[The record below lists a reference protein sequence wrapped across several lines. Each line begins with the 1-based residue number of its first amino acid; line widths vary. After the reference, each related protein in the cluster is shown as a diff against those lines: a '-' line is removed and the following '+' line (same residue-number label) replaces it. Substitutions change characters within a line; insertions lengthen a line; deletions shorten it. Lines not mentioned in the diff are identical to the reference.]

1 MENNAVSSDAGQ
13 KLAASPRKRLITKK
27 EKDGISRSS
36 NASRIHA
43 WRAAVSSFNSRGS
56 ASPESFIRRRLP
68 PLDLDGIPLD
78 FQKLLTGSIE
88 PNQFFSPPRS
98 PPSFCS
104 TIQDSEATD
113 PLSTGPIQIV
123 RQPNSTE
130 ISSPTSV
137 LSVDIHECILSAPKS
152 SYKDFEPPNGMSIMP
167 ELSALQILSP
177 HLDASQ
183 TDGCAQDFKEIL
195 LNDFSIYLDT
205 PDYPEEMRSL
215 HHLNTKIR
223 HGNFFFDGVLGIG
236 NKKVYVRRIQIAA
249 VPIGNYGSVSKHTV
263 RGSIWL
269 QSLLGSKQAL
279 FYKLGKPAR
288 EYGRFFYPF
297 LWVADLAKHFV
308 DFLYIMADNGR
319 KVSIHHFRSTFVA
332 WLKKSHKGAPEFLE
346 WMSQHP
352 SEDYRTSVVAN
363 IKFLYKETVGVLGY
377 PKAYFHTIW
386 AETLDFQLF
395 KSLPAV
401 ADPPTI
407 VTQYIYDCFEH
418 LPFGDRLQVIPLS
431 LKTTKLRNDLIRQR
445 HLEYPSSLHQAA
457 KDLIAPSQ
465 ESINNIKPG
474 DTISTHRDD
483 VASGTI
489 WKRELSKG
497 FSDVDRWFA
506 RVQSVHVDRNGLR
519 TFDVIWYYRPLDTLC
534 GLMKYPWNN
543 ELFLSD
549 HCSCSEPSK
558 IDENEILG
566 VHDVEFWGTS
576 TTKAEFFCRQT
587 YLQEERRWVTLKESH
602 LWCEHTCV
610 QPKTTSTPAYQSGET
625 YLLHLDLKSDIS
637 EPCEFIGLA
646 REGSSR
652 VYQFRRLLRRGQVD
666 PKAPNA
672 RPNELVY
679 SEQMVKV
686 KKSQIL
692 NSCSVRFFRN
702 GDKISTPYDRDG
714 TGNLFYVTH
723 QQILIDGAS
732 FYTPLKTAPA
742 SLQQGPVSLP
752 ATEKL
757 RGIDLFCGGGNF
769 GRGLE
774 DGGAIQMKWAN
785 DYDSKAI
792 HTYMANVKNPQDV
805 HPFLGSIDDL
815 QRLAMQG
822 KFANNAPQI
831 GDVDFISG
839 GSPCPG
845 FSALTNDKT
854 TAAQRKNQSL
864 VAAFA
869 SFVDLYR
876 PKYGVLENVPGIVNK
891 KTARD
896 QDVFSQ
902 LICALVGLGY
912 QTQFFF
918 LDASSCGSPQRRP
931 RIFVVFAA
939 PGLELPKKPVHSH
952 SHPANTRELGIGYL
966 PNGQS
971 MAAREMPAATPFKY
985 VTAEEAVADLPPLHD
1000 AQPDICVPYPDH
1012 RLTRGHTKTQRAR
1025 ISAIPT
1031 QPWGMDFAT
1040 AWYGEDRSKGQAGA
1054 GTMTAAE
1061 RDLFHRASG
1070 PSSKEPMN
1078 TLPASKAF
1086 GRMFPNK
1093 LFETIVTATTPTDA
1107 KNGRVLHWRENRL
1120 ITVME
1125 ARRAQGFRDAEVLL
1139 GDPGTQ
1145 YKIVGNSVARQVA
1158 VALGV
1163 TFRDA
1168 WATSLERNKKPK
1180 LAGRHVVEEADDE
1193 PVVSDT
1199 TSSSQSGSLSPDTTT
1214 QTTVSRDSTPLTSIE
1229 SVRDGDG
1236 SPTRQTKLT
1245 GGGKRAYSSGALF
1258 VEMSQA
1264 LKRRKMSGGAH
1275 L

>member
-1 MENNAVSSDAGQ
+1 MSGDTAQ
-13 KLAASPRKRLITKK
+13 KLVASPRKRLITKK
-27 EKDGISRSS
+27 EKYGISKKS
-36 NASRIHA
+36 NASRIDA
-43 WRAAVSSFNSRGS
+43 WRATVSGFNTRGS
-56 ASPESFIRRRLP
+56 ASPESFIRHRLP
-68 PLDLDGIPLD
+68 PFDLDEIPLD
-78 FQKLLTGSIE
+78 LKKVLTGPIE
-88 PNQFFSPPRS
+88 PNQFFSPPSS
-98 PPSFCS
+98 PPSFCL

-113 PLSTGPIQIV
+113 PLSTGPSQSV
-123 RQPNSTE
+123 RQPHSTE
-130 ISSPTSV
+130 NPSPTTL
-137 LSVDIHECILSAPKS
+137 LSVDIHQCILSAPKS
-152 SYKDFEPPNGMSIMP
+152 RHEDFEPPDGMSIMS
-167 ELSALQILSP
+167 ELMALQTFSP
-177 HLDASQ
+177 YLDASQ
-183 TDGCAQDFKEIL
+183 TGECAQEFKEMF

-263 RGSIWL
+263 RGNIWL
-269 QSLLGSKQAL
+269 QSPLGSKQAL

-308 DFLYIMADNGR
+308 DFLYIMAENGR
-319 KVSIHHFRSTFVA
+319 RVSIHHFRSTFVA
-332 WLKKSHKGAPEFLE
+332 WLRKSHRGAPEFLE
-346 WMSQHP
+346 WLSQHP

-363 IKFLYKETVGVLGY
+363 IKFLYKETVGVLGH
-377 PKAYFHTIW
+377 PKACFHMIW
-386 AETLDFQLF
+386 AEVLEFKLF

-431 LKTTKLRNDLIRQR
+431 FKTTKLRNDLIRQR
-445 HLEYPSSLHQAA
+445 HLEYPSSLHHAA

-465 ESINNIKPG
+465 ETINNIKPG

-506 RVQSVHVDRNGLR
+506 RVQSVHVGRNGLR
-519 TFDVIWYYRPLDTLC
+519 TFDAIWYYRPVDTLC

-549 HCSCSEPSK
+549 HCSCSEQSK

-576 TTKAEFFCRQT
+576 ATKAEFFCRQT

-602 LWCEHTCV
+602 LWCEHTWV
-610 QPKTTSTPAYQSGET
+610 QQPETTSTPAYQFGET
-625 YLLHLDLKSDIS
+625 YLLHLDLKSDVS

-646 REGSSR
+646 REGGAR
-652 VYQFRRLLRRGQVD
+652 VYQFRRLLRRRQVD
-666 PKAPNA
+666 INASHA

-679 SEQMVKV
+679 SEQTVKV

-692 NSCSVRFFRN
+692 TSCSVRFFRD
-702 GDKISTPYDRDG
+702 GDRILTPYDRDG
-714 TGNLFYVTH
+714 TGNLFYITH

-792 HTYMANVKNPQDV
+792 HTYMANVKNPQDI

-815 QRLAMQG
+815 QRLSMQG
-822 KFANNAPQI
+822 EFAKNVPQI

-939 PGLELPKKPVHSH
+939 PGLELPKKPVHTH

-966 PNGQS
+966 PNGQN
-971 MAAREMPAATPFKY
+971 MAAREMPTATPFKY
-985 VTAEEAVADLPPLHD
+985 VTAEEAVSDLPLIHD

-1012 RLTRGHTKTQRAR
+1012 RLTRGHTKVQRAR

-1040 AWYGEDRSKGQAGA
+1040 AWYGEDRSKGQAGTGA
-1054 GTMTAAE
+1054 MTAAE
-1061 RDLFHRASG
+1061 RDTFYKAST

-1078 TLPASKAF
+1078 TLPASKAY

-1125 ARRAQGFRDAEVLL
+1125 ARRAQGFRDEEVLL
-1139 GDPGTQ
+1139 GDPSTQ

-1168 WATSLERNKKPK
+1168 WATSLERNKK
-1180 LAGRHVVEEADDE
+1180 LRLTSRHAVEEANDPDAIDE
-1193 PVVSDT
+1193 
-1199 TSSSQSGSLSPDTTT
+1199 SSQPGSLSPDTTT
-1214 QTTVSRDSTPLTSIE
+1214 QTTTSRDSTPLTSAE
-1229 SVRDGDG
+1229 SVQDGG
-1236 SPTRQTKLT
+1236 GHSIRQKKLT
-1245 GGGKRAYSSGALF
+1245 GGCKRAYSSGALV
-1258 VEMSQA
+1258 VEISQA
-1264 LKRRKMSGGAH
+1264 LKRRKLGGGARMPVH